1 MPRPTPPTTKPAP
14 GFDRPLGGRPDTGRP
29 EIGRPGEGGSGT
41 RPGGGGRPDTGRP
54 EIGRPGEGGSGT
66 RPGGGGRP
74 STGRP
79 EIGRPG
85 EGGSGT
91 RPGGGGRPDFGGG
104 QGGNWGQGSGG
115 RPNYGNRPG
124 GGSSWVIGRPG
135 NNNNN
140 NWTNITNNIV
150 NNNTNVNI
158 GINNNFVN
166 RPAWDRPYYRPS
178 GWGWGGGYVNV
189 PWHQSWYYNGINS
202 HYHSWY
208 NGAWQGYWGSD
219 WYAPVGLVAA
229 GWGLNSLFASAARP
243 VVYANPYY
251 VEPAI
256 TAASPWDYSQPVV
269 VNNYLN
275 STADGGAAGGVQT
288 AAGINEPP
296 AAALTNLDRGL
307 ERFRAGSYSAA
318 LSSFDAALRQM
329 PGDAV
334 AHELRALTLFAL
346 QRYTESAAALNSLL
360 VSAPGMDWT
369 TLSGLY
375 ENTDL
380 YTEQL
385 RVLEEHTRRQPDDAA
400 GYFVLAYHYL
410 VIGAKDEAIGALREV
425 VRIQPDDLTARHM
438 LQALD
443 PESLPAPEAVRSAG
457 EASATATPPSPP
469 SAAGNQPRQP
479 AADLDL
485 GDGESV
491 PSTDLVGRWRA
502 EAQGTSIELT
512 IDEEGAFEWVATQP
526 DSTVI
531 RLSGLLEAAADRLV
545 LESQTQGSMAGG
557 VVSRGNDA
565 WRFQPLE
572 VDDPAAGIEFS
583 RQP

>member
-1 MPRPTPPTTKPAP
+1 
-14 GFDRPLGGRPDTGRP
+14 
-29 EIGRPGEGGSGT
+29 
-41 RPGGGGRPDTGRP
+41 
-54 EIGRPGEGGSGT
+54 
-66 RPGGGGRP
+66 
-74 STGRP
+74 
-79 EIGRPG
+79 
-85 EGGSGT
+85 
-91 RPGGGGRPDFGGG
+91 
-104 QGGNWGQGSGG
+104 
-115 RPNYGNRPG
+115 
-124 GGSSWVIGRPG
+124 VIGRPG
-135 NNNNN
+135 GGRPVIDNSN
-140 NWTNITNNIV
+140 NWSNITNNIT
-150 NNNTNVNI
+150 NNNTNVNV

-166 RPAWDRPYYRPS
+166 RPAWDRPFYRPS

-202 HYHSWY
+202 HYHGWY

-219 WYAPVGLVAA
+219 WYAPVGWVAT
-229 GWGLNSLFASAARP
+229 GWGLNSLLTSAARP

-275 STADGGAAGGVQT
+275 STASADGAAAGGAQG

-307 ERFRAGSYSAA
+307 ERFQAGSYSSA

-375 ENTDL
+375 DNTDR

-385 RVLEEHTRRQPDDAA
+385 RALEEHTRRQPEDAA
-400 GYFVLAYHYL
+400 GFFVLAYQYL

-425 VRIQPDDLTARHM
+425 VRLQPDDMTARRM

-443 PESLPAPEAVRSAG
+443 PDSLADVAGRQAG
-457 EASATATPPSPP
+457 ETSELSNATPPAAQR
-469 SAAGNQPRQP
+469 SAADP
-479 AADLDL
+479 AA

-491 PSTDLVGRWRA
+491 ASTDLVGRWRA

-512 IDEEGAFEWVATQP
+512 IDEEGGFEWVATQP

-531 RLSGLLEAAADRLV
+531 RLSGVLEASADQLV
-545 LESQTQGSMAGG
+545 LESQSQGSMAGG

>member
-1 MPRPTPPTTKPAP
+1 M
-14 GFDRPLGGRPDTGRP
+14 
-29 EIGRPGEGGSGT
+29 IGRPG
-41 RPGGGGRPDTGRP
+41 
-54 EIGRPGEGGSGT
+54 
-66 RPGGGGRP
+66 
-74 STGRP
+74 
-79 EIGRPG
+79 
-85 EGGSGT
+85 
-91 RPGGGGRPDFGGG
+91 
-104 QGGNWGQGSGG
+104 
-115 RPNYGNRPG
+115 
-124 GGSSWVIGRPG
+124 
-135 NNNNN
+135 NNNN
-140 NWTNITNNIV
+140 NWTNITNNIT
-150 NNNTNVNI
+150 NNNTNVNV

-178 GWGWGGGYVNV
+178 GWGWGGGYVNL

-219 WYAPVGLVAA
+219 WYAPVAFVAA
-229 GWGLNSLFASAARP
+229 GWGLNSLVTAAARP

-251 VEPAI
+251 VQPAI
-256 TAASPWDYSQPVV
+256 AAASAWDYSQPVV

-275 STADGGAAGGVQT
+275 STATADGGVAGGAQT
-288 AAGINEPP
+288 PGGINEPP

-307 ERFRAGSYSAA
+307 ERFRAGSYSSA
-318 LSSFDAALRQM
+318 LSSFEAALRQM

-334 AHELRALTLFAL
+334 PHELRALTLFAL

-360 VSAPGMDWT
+360 ASAPGMDWT

-375 ENTDL
+375 DNTDR

-385 RVLEEHTRRQPDDAA
+385 RALEEYTRRQPDDAA

-425 VRIQPDDLTARHM
+425 VRLQPSDTTAQRM

-443 PESLPAPEAVRSAG
+443 PESLPAPEPRSA
-457 EASATATPPSPP
+457 ADQPAAAAPQPA
-469 SAAGNQPRQP
+469 AAGNPAQQP
-479 AADLDL
+479 AAPVEL
-485 GDGESV
+485 GDGEPV
-491 PSTDLVGRWRA
+491 ASTDLVGRWRA
-502 EAQGTSIELT
+502 EAQGTTIELI
-512 IDEEGAFEWVATQP
+512 IDEEGGFEWMATQP
-526 DSTVI
+526 DGSVI
-531 RLSGLLEAAADRLV
+531 RLSGVLEASAEQLV
-545 LESQTQGSMAGG
+545 LESQTQGSMVGG

-583 RQP
+583 RRP